1 MKRHFTGGGPP
12 STWMI
17 VCSCCFANKSEDGA
31 DGRDVDRQEPNESI
45 ELLDVFVNAL
55 SPERL

>member
-17 VCSCCFANKSEDGA
+17 VCSCFANKSEDGA

-45 ELLDVFVNAL
+45 ELLDVFVNVL